1 MHRQTL
7 VALSWCLVI
16 GTAMAVLWEVHRS
29 HERQQPSPL
38 PPAVTTTLVEAR
50 APQLPPVVAAPAEA
64 NYAGNTNTHKFH
76 RKGCRYYSC
85 PNCTAKFATR
95 EEAIKAGYRPC
106 GTCDP

>member
-7 VALSWCLVI
+7 VALSWCLVL
-16 GTAMAVLWEVHRS
+16 GTALAILWEVHRS
-29 HERQQPSPL
+29 HDPL
-38 PPAVTTTLVEAR
+38 PPPETTTSIEGPAETIVYAAAS
-50 APQLPPVVAAPAEA
+50 APRAAPEVS
-64 NYAGNTNTHKFH
+64 YRGNTNTHKFH